1 MGSVVLEDVGAST
14 EIWGLAWVVVAA
26 VVGFVLAAA
35 AATFFQR
42 RSERGE
48 GEYERGYNAL
58 AGTVDPYS

>member
-14 EIWGLAWVVVAA
+14 EVWGLAWVGFAA

-42 RSERGE
+42 RRTHAD
-48 GEYERGYNAL
+48 GEYECGYNAL
-58 AGTVDPYS
+58 AATVDRYS